1 MKCNILVD
9 YIENG
14 IDRNRPHIVLGTTN
28 EIVAGMA
35 VKKEYEENGC
45 IVQAMTVIDGDYT
58 LDQLHAMANYG
69 DGIDKVNYRIIY
81 VSEKTME
88 YFKKMQQDPE
98 ASRKLREEIER
109 RRLKNRYRTMD

>member
-14 IDRNRPHIVLGTTN
+14 IDRNRPHIVLGAKN
-28 EIVAGMA
+28 EIIAGMA
-35 VKKEYEENGC
+35 VKKEYEENDC
-45 IVQAMTVIDGDYT
+45 IVQSMTLIDGDYT

-88 YFKKMQQDPE
+88 YFKKM
-98 ASRKLREEIER
+98 
-109 RRLKNRYRTMD
+109 